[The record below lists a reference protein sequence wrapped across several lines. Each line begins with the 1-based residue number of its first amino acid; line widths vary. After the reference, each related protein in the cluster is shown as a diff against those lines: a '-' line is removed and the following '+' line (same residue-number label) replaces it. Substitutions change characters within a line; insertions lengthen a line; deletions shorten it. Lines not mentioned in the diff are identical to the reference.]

1 LRYVFEACVLDT
13 DRRELRRDDAMVAVE
28 PQVFDLIAYL
38 IRNRDRVV
46 DRDDLRAAIWSGR
59 IVSESTLNTR
69 INAARSAIGDSGDE
83 QRLIRTLP
91 RKGFRFVGAVR
102 EDDATPPQPDT
113 AAGLAAASG
122 ADRQL
127 AVRQANGDVAS
138 APQPAP
144 AELLVPSGAVRRA
157 SRARRIALAAAA
169 VTAAVVVLA
178 LVLINARSGIDAM
191 LHPPQ
196 RFDAGVMPLI
206 ADEGRRELAGYAA
219 EPDEK
224 AIALSAQ
231 GSAKAVGA
239 PDRDSA
245 KQEALE
251 RCRMRPKA
259 VCRLYAVGMDV
270 VWNNGLVPMPVATDL
285 RLDPLPD
292 PPDPADWQLLAPNP
306 TGSIIEEYK
315 AGAPHKALAISGR
328 GVWYVSGRG
337 NRDEVVR
344 LALERCGY
352 ASQNPCLVALVDT
365 AATVEIPKSGR
376 ITGVFLPGTDP
387 SLGENR
393 SRVAQVYAGRA
404 WRAVARGRD
413 GSWHPVAGAPSE
425 AAAIEASLQDCAKAD
440 TGCRVFA
447 VGNLLVDANK

>member
-1 LRYVFEACVLDT
+1 MRYVFDACVLDT

-69 INAARSAIGDSGDE
+69 INAARSAVGDSGDE

-91 RKGFRFVGAVR
+91 RKGFRFVGDVR
-102 EDDATPPQPDT
+102 EDDAALPQPDT
-113 AAGLAAASG
+113 AADRAPASG
-122 ADRQL
+122 ADRQV
-127 AVRQANGDVAS
+127 AVWQADGDVTP
-138 APQPAP
+138 APQPVP
-144 AELLVPSGAVRRA
+144 AELLVPSGAVRQA
-157 SRARRIALAAAA
+157 SRARRIALAGAA
-169 VTAAVVVLA
+169 VTAAVVLA
-178 LVLINARSGIDAM
+178 LVLINARPRIDAM

-196 RFDAGVMPLI
+196 RFDADAMPLI
-206 ADEGRRELAGYAA
+206 AVEGRRDLAGYPA

-270 VWNNGLVPMPVATDL
+270 VWNSGLVPMPVATDV

-292 PPDPADWQLLAPNP
+292 PPDQADWQLLAPNP

-352 ASQNPCLVALVDT
+352 AYQSPCLVALVDT

-387 SLGENR
+387 SLGEDR

-404 WRAVARGRD
+404 WRAVARGRG

-440 TGCRVFA
+440 AGCRVFA

>member
-69 INAARSAIGDSGDE
+69 INAARSAIGDSGGE

-91 RKGFRFVGAVR
+91 RKGFRFVGDVHG
-102 EDDATPPQPDT
+102 DDAAPPQPDA
-113 AAGLAAASG
+113 AAGLAPASG
-122 ADRQL
+122 ADRQV
-127 AVRQANGDVAS
+127 AVWQADGDVAP
-138 APQPAP
+138 APHPAP
-144 AELLVPSGAVRRA
+144 AELLVPSDAVRRA

-169 VTAAVVVLA
+169 VTAAVVLA
-178 LVLINARSGIDAM
+178 LVLINARPRIDAM

-196 RFDAGVMPLI
+196 RFDADVMPLVTE
-206 ADEGRRELAGYAA
+206 EGRRELAGYAA
-219 EPDEK
+219 EPAEK

-231 GSAKAVGA
+231 GWAKAVGA

-292 PPDPADWQLLAPNP
+292 PADWQLLAPNP
-306 TGSIIEEYK
+306 AGSIIEEYK
-315 AGAPHKALAISGR
+315 AGAAHKALAISGR

-352 ASQNPCLVALVDT
+352 TSQSPCLVALVDT
-365 AATVEIPKSGR
+365 AATVEIPKSRR

-440 TGCRVFA
+440 AGCRVFA
-447 VGNLLVDANK
+447 VGNFLVDANK